1 MSLSIP
7 QQEIFDDES
16 RFKVCSSGRRFGKT
30 FLSMYEIARA
40 ARFPDQRIFY
50 IAPTYRMGK
59 QIIWKQLCEEMR
71 DRRWVRKINESD
83 LTLTLINKSTIS
95 VRSADNFDSMRGV
108 SLDFCVLDEASF
120 MKKEVWTEVLRPTL
134 SDRQGKALFIS
145 TPTGF
150 NWFYDM
156 WMFGKTAKD
165 WASYQYTTIEGGQVT
180 EEEVESAKL
189 DLPLK
194 AFLQEYEARFENAGH
209 LIYYSFDM
217 DKSVKSYTEEQ
228 PRDIYVGLDFNV
240 NPMSAVIA
248 RRNKE
253 GLHIFDEIV
262 LPDSNTEE
270 MCQEIRSR
278 YPNNQ
283 IIVFPDPAGRA
294 RKSSASRTDHAILE
308 QWGFTVKVRRAHTS
322 IKDRINAVNRMWCD
336 ASGQRSMHVDPMCK
350 ETISCISKHQYK
362 EGTTVPSKGETGVD
376 YSHQNDALGY
386 LVDYLYPIKR
396 PQPEET
402 GTQRWGHF

>member
-1 MSLSIP
+1 MSLTTP
-7 QQEIFDDES
+7 QKTIFDDDS
-16 RFKVCSSGRRFGKT
+16 RFKCVSAGRRFGKT
-30 FLSMYEIARA
+30 YLSMYEIARA

-71 DRRWVRKINESD
+71 QRRWVKKINESD

-95 VRSADNFDSMRGV
+95 VRSADNFDAMRGV
-108 SLDFCVLDEASF
+108 SLDFCVLDEVAF
-120 MKKEVWTEVLRPTL
+120 MKKEVWTDVLRPTL
-134 SDRQGKALFIS
+134 SDRQGKAVFIS
-145 TPTGF
+145 TPQGF

-156 WMFGKTAKD
+156 WNFAKNAD
-165 WASYQYTTIEGGQVT
+165 GWSSYQYTTIEGGNVLPS
-180 EEEVESAKL
+180 EVEAAKA

-194 AFLQEYEARFENAGH
+194 TFLTEYEARFENSGH
-209 LIYYSFDM
+209 IIYYAFDM
-217 DKSVKSYTEEQ
+217 DESVKSFSEET
-228 PRDIYVGLDFNV
+228 PRIIHVGMDFNV

-248 RRNKE
+248 RVSKD

-262 LPDSNTEE
+262 MANSHTEE

-278 YPNNQ
+278 YPNNP
-283 IIVFPDPAGRA
+283 IVVYPDPAGKA
-294 RKSSASRTDHAILE
+294 KKSSSRTTDHAILE

-322 IKDRINAVNRMWCD
+322 VKDRINAVNRLWCD
-336 ASGQRSMHVDPMCK
+336 ASGHRSMHVDPMCK
-350 ETISCISKHQYK
+350 ETISCTTKHQYK
-362 EGTTVPSKGETGVD
+362 EGTVQPSKGETGVD

-396 PQPEET
+396 PQPEDT